1 MDKPTDLKKQYINET
16 WYAKATEFTDAWDQ
30 QAFDPDF
37 EVDNLESFK
46 PLIEQ
51 FFGAPKQ
58 A

>member
-1 MDKPTDLKKQYINET
+1 MDKPTDLRKQYVNET
-16 WYAKATEFTDAWDQ
+16 WYAKATEFTDDWDQ

-37 EVDNLESFK
+37 EVDSLESFK
-46 PLIEQ
+46 PLIEK

>member
-1 MDKPTDLKKQYINET
+1 MKQYVNET
-16 WYAKATEFTDAWDQ
+16 WYDKATEFTDDWDQ

-37 EVDNLESFK
+37 EVDSLESFK